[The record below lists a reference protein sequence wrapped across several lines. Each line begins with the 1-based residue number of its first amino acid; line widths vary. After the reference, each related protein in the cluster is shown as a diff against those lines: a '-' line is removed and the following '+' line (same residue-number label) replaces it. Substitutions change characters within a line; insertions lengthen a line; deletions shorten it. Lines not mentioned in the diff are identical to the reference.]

1 MARRSRFGHYSH
13 RMGWKGGARGKGRGV
28 PSFSRSSLSTTTTN
42 FPCAMAA
49 AAASTVDHIE
59 RPEDKDIARCRNS
72 G

>member
-1 MARRSRFGHYSH
+1 MARRSRFGITHL
-13 RMGWKGGARGKGRGV
+13 GWKGGARGKGRGV

-59 RPEDKDIARCRNS
+59 RPEDNIARCRKWL
-72 G
+72 